1 MSYAEI
7 CDKVE
12 MIQKKYHESNPFRLC
27 SAMDI
32 MLIFR
37 SMGNNPNAIKGF
49 FLESKRIRT
58 ITVNDDLPLVI
69 QKVIV
74 FTFHDLRLFDESS
87 LAEKEANLFAAE
99 YLLSDEEVLDVLNR
113 DTTFFTAAAKLT
125 VPVELLDFKFR
136 IMKWKGYKLS
146 EPPMESRSDFFEE
159 YRNAG

>member
-74 FTFHDLRLFDESS
+74 AHELNCIG
-87 LAEKEANLFAAE
+87 EAADGA
-99 YLLSDEEVLDVLNR
+99 VLEVLNR

-146 EPPMESRSDFFEE
+146 EPPMESRSDFLKNIEMLDNYNFCE
-159 YRNAG
+159 

>member
-12 MIQKKYHESNPFRLC
+12 MIQKKYQESNPFRLC

-69 QKVIV
+69 QK
-74 FTFHDLRLFDESS
+74 
-87 LAEKEANLFAAE
+87 
-99 YLLSDEEVLDVLNR
+99 
-113 DTTFFTAAAKLT
+113 
-125 VPVELLDFKFR
+125 
-136 IMKWKGYKLS
+136 
-146 EPPMESRSDFFEE
+146 
-159 YRNAG
+159 